1 MTFFGTLAMPRLGRR
16 QRVSNAFV
24 GVHTILRDFIM
35 YLEVCLFIVNIG
47 KLYGERPP
55 IEDFFEWRD
64 LRVMDEVHWYG

>member
-1 MTFFGTLAMPRLGRR
+1 
-16 QRVSNAFV
+16 
-24 GVHTILRDFIM
+24 M